1 MPKKQNLIGQ
11 RFGKLI
17 IMEKTSERK
26 HGNVVW
32 KCQCDCGKEHFAYTN
47 LLTSGG
53 CKSCGCLAKEEKTN
67 RGNNDIIGHRFGKLI
82 AIKKDFNH
90 KAPNGSYMIQCQCD
104 CGNIILVRPDHLR
117 THKVNSCGCL
127 RISIGE
133 LKISQLLTENNIPFE
148 TEKSFEDCRSPKTNY
163 PLRFDFYVDNK
174 YLIEYDGKQHTE
186 SDGGWGEDIK
196 EIQYRDEYKNK
207 WCKKHNIPLI
217 RISYLQY
224 DTLTINDL
232 IPSGIKI
239 TPINS

>member
-17 IMEKTSERK
+17 VMEKTSERK

-47 LLTSGG
+47 LFTSGG

-174 YLIEYDGKQHTE
+174 YLIEYDGRQHTQ

-196 EIQYRDEYKNK
+196 KIQDRDEYKNK
-207 WCKKHNIPLI
+207 WCKEHNIPLI

-224 DTLTINDL
+224 ENLTIDDL
-232 IPSGIKI
+232 IPSKNRNN
-239 TPINS
+239 TD

>member
-17 IMEKTSERK
+17 VMEKTSERR

-174 YLIEYDGKQHTE
+174 YLIEYDSKQHTK

-207 WCKKHNIPLI
+207 WCKEHNIPLI

-224 DTLTINDL
+224 EDLTIDDL
-232 IPSGIKI
+232 IPSKNQNN
-239 TPINS
+239 TD